1 MHRLSGLKPG
11 PAKRERA
18 SLSTTSAPSTSNPL
32 LNDRNFT
39 ADYGRLEPVSPL
51 IRRIVAHNPGPFT
64 FFGTGTYVIGHGK
77 VAVIDPGPDLP
88 AHVEAL
94 LAGLA
99 GEAVSHILITH
110 THLDHSPA
118 AAALQAATGAPTYG
132 FGPHGRYG
140 ETGESGADLA
150 FAPDHRL
157 GDGDGVEGP
166 GWRLEVVHTPGHAS
180 NHLCFALPQ
189 ERALFSGDHVMGWST
204 TVVAPPDGDMA
215 AYMRSLEKLQRR
227 GDEVFWP
234 THGGPIRDPQRH
246 VAALTEHRLARRRAV
261 LAALTARP
269 ATPAALVGQVYPG
282 LDPRLTGAAA
292 QSLLA
297 HLIELG
303 EAGLARE
310 VNGAWYRRE

>member
-1 MHRLSGLKPG
+1 MHRLSGLKPR

-18 SLSTTSAPSTSNPL
+18 RLSTISPPSTSDPL
-32 LNDRNFT
+32 LNDRRFT

-51 IRRIVAHNPGPFT
+51 IRRIVAPNPGPFT
-64 FFGTGTYVIGHGK
+64 FFGTGTYVVGHGK

-88 AHVEAL
+88 EHVAAL

-99 GEAVSHILITH
+99 GETVGHILISH

-118 AAALQAATGAPTYG
+118 AAALQAATGAPTHG

-150 FAPDHRL
+150 FTPDHRL
-157 GDGDGVEGP
+157 GDGDAIEGP
-166 GWRLEVVHTPGHAS
+166 GWRLEAVHTPGHAS
-180 NHLCFALPQ
+180 NHLCFALGEEQ
-189 ERALFSGDHVMGWST
+189 ALFSGDHVMGWST

-215 AYMRSLEKLQRR
+215 AYMRSLAKLQQR
-227 GDEVFWP
+227 GDEIFWP
-234 THGGPIRDPQRH
+234 THGGPIRDPKRH
-246 VAALTEHRLARRRAV
+246 IEALIAHRLARRRAV
-261 LAALTARP
+261 LAALSTEP
-269 ATPAALVGQVYPG
+269 AMPAALVGAVYPG

-303 EAGLARE
+303 EMGQARE
-310 VNGAWYRRE
+310 ANGAWHRVD

>member
-1 MHRLSGLKPG
+1 M
-11 PAKRERA
+11 
-18 SLSTTSAPSTSNPL
+18 
-32 LNDRNFT
+32 
-39 ADYGRLEPVSPL
+39 
-51 IRRIVAHNPGPFT
+51 AHNPGPFT
-64 FFGTGTYVIGHGK
+64 FFGTGTYVVGHGK

-88 AHVEAL
+88 EHVAAL

-99 GEAVSHILITH
+99 GETVSHILITH

-118 AAALQAATGAPTYG
+118 AAALQAATGAPTHG

-140 ETGESGADLA
+140 DTGESGADLA
-150 FAPDHRL
+150 FTPDHRL

-166 GWRLEVVHTPGHAS
+166 GWRLEAVHTPGHAS

-215 AYMRSLEKLQRR
+215 AYMRSLAKLRQRR
-227 GDEVFWP
+227 DEIFWP

-246 VAALTEHRLARRRAV
+246 VAALIEHRLARRRAV

-303 EAGLARE
+303 EMGQARE
-310 VNGAWYRRE
+310 RDGAWFCVD

>member
-1 MHRLSGLKPG
+1 M
-11 PAKRERA
+11 
-18 SLSTTSAPSTSNPL
+18 
-32 LNDRNFT
+32 
-39 ADYGRLEPVSPL
+39 
-51 IRRIVAHNPGPFT
+51 AHNPGPFT

-88 AHVEAL
+88 EHVAAL

-99 GEAVSHILITH
+99 GETVSHILITH

-118 AAALQAATGAPTYG
+118 AAALQAATGAPTHG

-150 FAPDHRL
+150 FTPDHRL

-166 GWRLEVVHTPGHAS
+166 GWRLEAVHTPGHAS

-215 AYMRSLEKLQRR
+215 AYMRSLAKLRQRR
-227 GDEVFWP
+227 DEIFWP
-234 THGGPIRDPQRH
+234 THGGPIRNPQRH
-246 VAALTEHRLARRRAV
+246 IEALIDHRLARRHAV
-261 LAALTARP
+261 LAALGAEPGDAGRSRRPSLSRSRP
-269 ATPAALVGQVYPG
+269 ASDRRCGAIAAGASDRARGNGPSPG
-282 LDPRLTGAAA
+282 NGRGVVSRGLSRYRLSPTRGGA
-292 QSLLA
+292 
-297 HLIELG
+297 
-303 EAGLARE
+303 
-310 VNGAWYRRE
+310 